1 MINVLVANY
10 VRDVLQ
16 FDETKIIIGR
26 LNFIQ
31 DNYSTDRI
39 YIDTLAPRQNLGSN
53 ENFDGD
59 LETMKYITTFKQ
71 VFTIDFIGPALDTN
85 VNDFINLQNSERAIL
100 ASEENSIRVLLS
112 NNINNVKDLKGK
124 IYYNRTQLEIMV
136 TFSEQ
141 TEIDVPRFDT
151 AQTVLTIDL

>member
-10 VRDVLQ
+10 VKDVLQ

-39 YIDTLAPRQNLGSN
+39 YIDTLAPRQNLGSS
-53 ENFDGD
+53 EKFDD
-59 LETMKYITTFKQ
+59 VLEKMKYVTTFKQ
-71 VFTIDFIGPALDTN
+71 VFTIDFIGENLDTN

-100 ASEENSIRVLLS
+100 ASEQNSIRVLLS

-136 TFSEQ
+136 TFSEETQ
-141 TEIDVPRFDT
+141 IDVPRFDT

>member
-16 FDETKIIIGR
+16 FNETKIVLGR

-31 DNYSTDRI
+31 DNYTTDRI

-53 ENFDGD
+53 EKFDD
-59 LETMKYITTFKQ
+59 VLEKMKYITTFKQ
-71 VFTIDFIGPALDTN
+71 VFTIDFIGENLDTN